1 MQRCPNCGEPHDVSL
16 YVSGHRIACRRC
28 ALSFDVRRS
37 DPAHGTVT
45 PRAPVAE
52 SAEPAPPE
60 AAPPLPPPPPP
71 TSLEATVASRASPKP
86 AGPLAPPGYLLL
98 DLLGRGGMGEV
109 WRARQLS
116 LEREVAVKILSP
128 ELAEEPAFIRRFDI
142 EAAALSTLSHP
153 NVVAIIDRG
162 TFKGTFYFV
171 MEYAKGKSLR
181 EKLAHGRLS
190 AEAALQITTQLLS
203 ALSYAHRQAIV
214 HRDLKPENIL
224 FDDQGVA
231 KVADFG
237 LAAMLGR
244 NKGEELTRSAV
255 AMGTASYMAP
265 EQRRDAHKVDRR
277 ADLFSVGIMLYEML
291 VGEVPA
297 GSFAMPSRRVPGL
310 PRAIDGYLS
319 QALEPDPSLRFS
331 DALEMQRALPELRG
345 RGWAGGPMGEVLTRA
360 LARLRAGF
368 PPR

>member
-1 MQRCPNCGEPHDVSL
+1 MLQRCPNCSEPHDVSV

-37 DPAHGTVT
+37 DAAQGTVT
-45 PRAPVAE
+45 PRTPTPIPLQAAMPM
-52 SAEPAPPE
+52 PAQ
-60 AAPPLPPPPPP
+60 PPPPPP
-71 TSLEATVASRASPKP
+71 LEPTVGSHARPPQP

-128 ELAEEPAFIRRFDI
+128 ELAEESAFVKRFDI
-142 EAAALSTLSHP
+142 EAAALSALSHP

-162 TFKGTFYFV
+162 SHKGTIYFV

-181 EKLAHGRLS
+181 EKLLHGRMPV
-190 AEAALQITTQLLS
+190 EAAFQITDQLLS
-203 ALSYAHRQAIV
+203 ALAYAHRQGIV

-265 EQRRDAHKVDRR
+265 EQRRDAHRVDRR
-277 ADLFSVGIMLYEML
+277 ADLFSVGVVLYEML

-297 GSFAMPSRRVPGL
+297 GNFAMPSRRIPGL
-310 PRAIDGYLS
+310 PRGIDGYLS
-319 QALEPDPSLRFS
+319 RALDPEPALRFG
-331 DALEMQRALPELRG
+331 DAAEMRREIQELHG
-345 RGWAGGPMGEVLTRA
+345 RGWGSGPVVAALTRA
-360 LARLRAGF
+360 FSRLRAGF
-368 PPR
+368 PMR

>member
-1 MQRCPNCGEPHDVSL
+1 
-16 YVSGHRIACRRC
+16 
-28 ALSFDVRRS
+28 LSFDVRRS
-37 DPAHGTVT
+37 DAARGTVT
-45 PRAPVAE
+45 PRAMAAANAPVDL
-52 SAEPAPPE
+52 PE
-60 AAPPLPPPPPP
+60 AVSPPPPP
-71 TSLEATVASRASPKP
+71 SALEATVASRAKP
-86 AGPLAPPGYLLL
+86 PPAPGPHTPPGYLLL

-142 EAAALSTLSHP
+142 EAAALSALSHP

-171 MEYAKGKSLR
+171 MEYARGKSLR
-181 EKLAHGRLS
+181 EKLVKGRLGI
-190 AEAALQITTQLLS
+190 EEALQITEQLLS
-203 ALSYAHRQAIV
+203 ALAYAHRQAIV

-265 EQRRDAHKVDRR
+265 EQRRDAHRVDRR
-277 ADLFSVGIMLYEML
+277 ADLFSVGVVLYEML

-297 GSFAMPSRRVPGL
+297 GSFAMPSRRVQGL
-310 PRAIDGYLS
+310 PRAFDGYLS
-319 QALEPDPSLRFS
+319 RALDPDPALRFA
-331 DALEMQRALPELRG
+331 DALEMRRALPELRA
-345 RGWAGGPMGEVLTRA
+345 RGWTGGQMGSVLTRA
-360 LARLRAGF
+360 FARLRAGF
-368 PPR
+368 PQR

>member
-1 MQRCPNCGEPHDVSL
+1 MASRG
-16 YVSGHRIACRRC
+16 RIK
-28 ALSFDVRRS
+28 
-37 DPAHGTVT
+37 T
-45 PRAPVAE
+45 PQAPVA
-52 SAEPAPPE
+52 
-60 AAPPLPPPPPP
+60 
-71 TSLEATVASRASPKP
+71 
-86 AGPLAPPGYLLL
+86 LAPPGYLLL

-116 LEREVAVKILSP
+116 LDREVAVKILSP
-128 ELAEEPAFIRRFDI
+128 ELAGEPAFVRRFDI
-142 EAAALSTLSHP
+142 EVAALSALAHP

-181 EKLAHGRLS
+181 EKVAAGRLPP
-190 AEAALQITTQLLS
+190 EAALQVTKQLLS
-203 ALSYAHRQAIV
+203 ALAYAHRQAIV

-244 NKGEELTRSAV
+244 NQGEELTRSAV

-277 ADLFSVGIMLYEML
+277 ADLFSVGVVLYEML
-291 VGEVPA
+291 VGEVPV
-297 GSFAMPSRRVPGL
+297 GSFAMPRDACLVCLELSTATFRGR
-310 PRAIDGYLS
+310 PRA
-319 QALEPDPSLRFS
+319 
-331 DALEMQRALPELRG
+331 RALPALCRRAGDATGTSGVGEGKLLG
-345 RGWAGGPMGEVLTRA
+345 GWPDGGGLDTCARPPPRR
-360 LARLRAGF
+360 LASTVAKLRAEL
-368 PPR
+368 P